1 MITEL
6 GLSQFYQVKHLTD
19 AYRNIEVKAVV
30 SGMNPGRIYVDDADN
45 IKAALIWVH
54 GQSGYQLVGDAESKP
69 FRSELRI
76 YMQTHI
82 LPELMALQMTEVE
95 IGVADD
101 RWQNVLEH
109 MAGPSELNY
118 DTQHVFLMH
127 VKDDRTDGDTCYT
140 PSGVPIL
147 PAEGTRVLP
156 IDKALLQQSVLNNL
170 SFVTDKIRHFWGKAD
185 AFLEHG
191 LGYVV
196 VHEDEIVSICFSAFV
211 EGSAHAID
219 IETLE
224 GHRQRNYAALAA
236 QAYMKQCHRV
246 GIRPY
251 WDCMPDNTGSIR
263 LAQSIGLS
271 LDFDY
276 QVYWYTIQ

>member
-6 GLSQFYQVKHLTD
+6 SLSQFSQVKHITD

-45 IKAALIWVH
+45 IKAALIWIH
-54 GQSGYQLVGDAESKP
+54 GQSGYQLVGDAESEP
-69 FRSELRI
+69 FRSELRT

-118 DTQHVFLMH
+118 DTQHVFMMH
-127 VKDDRTDGDTCYT
+127 VEDDRTASDTCNT

-156 IDKALLQQSVLNNL
+156 IEKALLQQSVLNNL
-170 SFVTDKIRHFWGKAD
+170 SFVTDKIRHFWGKVD
-185 AFLEHG
+185 AFFRAWFRLC
-191 LGYVV
+191 V
-196 VHEDEIVSICFSAFV
+196 
-211 EGSAHAID
+211 GS
-219 IETLE
+219 
-224 GHRQRNYAALAA
+224 
-236 QAYMKQCHRV
+236 
-246 GIRPY
+246 
-251 WDCMPDNTGSIR
+251 
-263 LAQSIGLS
+263 
-271 LDFDY
+271 
-276 QVYWYTIQ
+276 